1 MKPTIYKYG
10 FIAFGR
16 KIFESFFILAY
27 FLDFIMNK
35 QKKAQPAS
43 KLQAVP
49 SIILPFCGIYTQE
62 CRRS

>member
-35 QKKAQPAS
+35 QRKHSLHHNDVSCAFDHVKGT
-43 KLQAVP
+43 
-49 SIILPFCGIYTQE
+49 FN
-62 CRRS
+62 